1 MADKIQYQVEY
12 HKGAHRFLIRLEDRE
27 AFMEIGREKDILVLL
42 HTEVPLAFQGKGA
55 GSALVRHAMSFAE
68 AEELKVVALCPYA
81 KAWLE
86 KHPEYAE
93 RLLPLE
99 ALRK

>member
-1 MADKIQYQVEY
+1 MPDKINYEISFN
-12 HKGAHRFLIRLEDRE
+12 KGSHRFLINMGERE

-55 GSALVRHAMSFAE
+55 GSALVRYAMDYANKE
-68 AEELKVVALCPYA
+68 NLKVVALCPYA
-81 KAWLE
+81 KAWLGR
-86 KHPEYAE
+86 HPEYDE
-93 RLLPLE
+93 KILPLE